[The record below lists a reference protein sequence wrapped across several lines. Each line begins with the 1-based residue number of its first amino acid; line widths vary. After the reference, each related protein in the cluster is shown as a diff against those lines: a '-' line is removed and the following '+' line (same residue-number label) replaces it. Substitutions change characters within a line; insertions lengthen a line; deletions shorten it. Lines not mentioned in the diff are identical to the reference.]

1 MHCQVACKRL
11 ISKSRQ
17 ELRTVMKEVQL
28 LKQFH
33 HVCETEGGDSR
44 SLMRLQ
50 PNLNQVFHYEVSGEY
65 MWVNIRLDLNSKLTP
80 SG

>member
-1 MHCQVACKRL
+1 MQCQVACKRL

-33 HVCETEGGDSR
+33 HVCEIEDA
-44 SLMRLQ
+44 
-50 PNLNQVFHYEVSGEY
+50 
-65 MWVNIRLDLNSKLTP
+65 ILDPLRESSPT
-80 SG
+80 